1 ALISVFGVAFGFV
14 MAVIGKLLLEA
25 NTRLMIDLQP
35 KWLLIAA
42 LIGIVGG
49 ILGAIYPAMR
59 AANLDP
65 VEAISYD

>member
-1 ALISVFGVAFGFV
+1 MGVVLGFAGAL
-14 MAVIGKLLLEA
+14 IGKLWLEA
-25 NTRLMIDLQP
+25 NTRLMVDLEP
-35 KWLLIAA
+35 RWLVIAA
-42 LIGIVGG
+42 LIGVLGG